1 MIEIKFKNKVAIV
14 TGAASGLGKAVAM
27 RFAEAGVD
35 VAVADINIEK
45 ALKTAEEIKSMGRK
59 AIAFQID
66 TSNPEA
72 FDKLI
77 NAAVENLGGLDFMIN
92 CAGIGIMKPIL
103 EFSPKEINSLID
115 IDLKGTIYGCKAA
128 LAYMIPKKSGRIVN
142 LSSIAAKM
150 ATPASSVYAAAKA
163 GVMALTAAL
172 GREAAESDININA
185 ICPGIVRT
193 DMWEKQLNA
202 MAGENNPEGKAKI
215 FESFTNMIPLKRPQ
229 EPVDIAN
236 MAVFLCSDL
245 AKNITAQSFAV
256 DGGATV

>member
-1 MIEIKFKNKVAIV
+1 MIEIKMNDKVVIV
-14 TGAASGLGKAVAM
+14 TGAASGLGKAIAL
-27 RFAEAGVD
+27 RFAEAGAD
-35 VAVADINIEK
+35 VAVADINIK
-45 ALKTAEEIKSMGRK
+45 NALKTAEEIRSMGRK
-59 AIAFQID
+59 AMAFQID
-66 TSNPEA
+66 TSDSEA
-72 FDKLI
+72 FDRLI
-77 NAAVENLGGLDFMIN
+77 NDATENFGGLDFMVN

-103 EFSPKEINSLID
+103 EFSSKEINQLID

-128 LAYMIPKKSGRIVN
+128 LAYMIPRKSGRIVN

-172 GREAAESDININA
+172 GREAAESNININA

-202 MAGENNPEGKAKI
+202 MAGENNAEGKAKI

-229 EPVDIAN
+229 EPEDIAN
-236 MAVFLCSDL
+236 MALFLCSDL